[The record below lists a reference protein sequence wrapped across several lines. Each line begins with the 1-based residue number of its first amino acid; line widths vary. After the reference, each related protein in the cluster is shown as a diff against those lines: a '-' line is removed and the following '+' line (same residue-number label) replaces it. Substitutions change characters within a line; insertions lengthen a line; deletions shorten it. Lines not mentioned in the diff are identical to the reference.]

1 MLINETEFSKMGG
14 YKINMQQ
21 LLYIK
26 SPAER
31 YESQES
37 IYNSNKRPDALQQTC
52 KIYLKKIKFRWQ
64 HRTKMAF

>member
-1 MLINETEFSKMGG
+1 MGG
-14 YKINMQQ
+14 VQQ

-37 IYNSNKRPDALQQTC
+37 IHNSNERPDALQQTC
-52 KIYLKKIKFRWQ
+52 TIYLKKIKFKWQ